1 MYLLCSPLLSGRAYQ
16 LRRNCPGYKACAR
29 YQKVLEKFS
38 IKNATP
44 QTKHA
49 NYRQR
54 GEVGSVSVGVGVACA
69 LLYYCVYKGNGR
81 AGKEG
86 GRRQRQSLKVNFILI
101 FIYVCA

>member
-16 LRRNCPGYKACAR
+16 LRRNCSGHKARAR
-29 YQKVLEKFS
+29 YQKLLEKFS
-38 IKNATP
+38 IKNAAP

-54 GEVGSVSVGVGVACA
+54 GGGKCASMGVACA
-69 LLYYCVYKGNGR
+69 LLYYYIVCT
-81 AGKEG
+81 KEMM
-86 GRRQRQSLKVNFILI
+86 RQRQSLKVNFILI